1 MNTQKV
7 IKGLRMPWALTEKSR
22 RARRSAARSTKLA
35 TENTA
40 AAATA
45 DAVATKRPQSKAA
58 VKRAARKGDKL
69 RARAEAQAASAT
81 RWNHDRK
88 SKQASLLGYYD
99 PAAPGV
105 LSSTRQMEFSHMAIA
120 SPPTSHRGLVFGI
133 DAGSGWMVV
142 HDPFTSYGNELESP
156 NVCFIGDLGQGK
168 SSAMKTWAV
177 LRQLILGRRVVVID
191 KKYQLD
197 QNGGEYTSL
206 AQELGITPVK
216 FMVGGGGA
224 RINILDPR
232 IAARLHEDNHDDTAL
247 STPAGQSM
255 LVRAVVEE
263 ALGRPLQPKEG
274 KAVRMAHKQA
284 LRAAATA
291 GEVAHVRHVL
301 TALYAPDKDAA
312 TASGLTVEELRQ
324 WGQDPAFELERMI
337 EDDLAGLI
345 DGPTSEEIALN
356 AGLTVF
362 DVSLLPEDGPALAIV
377 MTIINTW
384 LANTLYR
391 QTEPVPTVLVI
402 EEAWHTVQGSV
413 AKVTRRNTKLSRA
426 LSLSCMFAF
435 HHISDIPEDSPAI
448 AMLKECGTVLLYK
461 QQKSADALACE
472 EMFNLPY
479 GSASS
484 ISALVKGTCMFKIGS
499 LDPFVA
505 IHVRSPLEV
514 ELTDTDKA
522 MKSTGT
528 MDSAEQSA
536 LEEAA

>member
-1 MNTQKV
+1 MNTQKL
-7 IKGLRMPWALTEKSR
+7 ISGLRMPWALTSKSR
-22 RARRSAARSTKLA
+22 RTKRSLA
-35 TENTA
+35 SGQRLTGEHPA
-40 AAATA
+40 
-45 DAVATKRPQSKAA
+45 AVATAGTVASKRRSTSK
-58 VKRAARKGDKL
+58 KRADEKKAGIRQ
-69 RARAEAQAASAT
+69 RAEAQARSSVQWHCERGST
-81 RWNHDRK
+81 
-88 SKQASLLGYYD
+88 QASKLGFYD

-120 SPPTSHRGLVFGI
+120 SPPTSHRGLAFGI
-133 DAGSGWMVV
+133 DAGSGWMIV

-168 SSAMKTWAV
+168 SSGIKTWAV
-177 LRQLILGRRVVVID
+177 LRQLVLGRRVVVID

-206 AQELGITPVK
+206 AQSLDIKPVK

-232 IAARLHEDNHDDTAL
+232 IAARLNEDSHDDTAL

-263 ALGRPLQPKEG
+263 ALGRPLLPKEG

-284 LRAAATA
+284 LRVAAAA
-291 GEVAHVRHVL
+291 GEIAHIRHVL
-301 TALYAPDKDAA
+301 DALYAPDPA
-312 TASGLTVEELRQ
+312 TTEKAGLQWDELRQ

-345 DGPTSEEIALN
+345 DGPTSTEISLN

-391 QTEPVPTVLVI
+391 QAEAVPTILVI

-461 QQKSADALACE
+461 QQKSDDAWACE
-472 EMFNLPY
+472 RMFNLPS
-479 GSASS
+479 GSAAD
-484 ISALVKGTCMFKIGS
+484 IATLTKGTCMMRIGS
-499 LDPFVA
+499 KDPFIA
-505 IHVRSPLEV
+505 IHVRSALEI

-522 MKSTGT
+522 MKSTAT
-528 MDSAEQSA
+528 INQIEASTQ
-536 LEEAA
+536 EAAA